1 LGTTVSARAVVF
13 VPALI
18 LLLAASALAESQQ
31 TSVSKVVEY
40 ALANNGELKSFRE
53 ERGIHEAARTR
64 AVALPNPTLDF
75 EGATGALTG
84 SSDENSLSL
93 GLSQEFLLSGKRDKR
108 ARVAEQELEGYRWQ
122 LADRERALRKEVLN
136 AVYDELVARQRV
148 ALAERSCDI
157 SRQLLDVTR
166 ERVAS
171 GDIPELEMDL
181 AKVEVA
187 RSEGAKANA
196 ANVMNRSRA
205 RIRTL
210 MGGAEQGAPVVEGS
224 LDAGVSV
231 ARELADLKQLALANR
246 PDLKA
251 LAAEQRRAEAEL
263 TLARAEAV
271 PNLTAGV
278 LVRRE
283 ATSMDVAGL
292 EGKDTAY
299 TVGVRLSMPIPVFD
313 RNVAGLQEAR
323 AKQSTAA
330 TRLVSA
336 ERNVEREVESEYT
349 NYLSSEKILSLY
361 RTSVVPQ
368 LEENLKLTQEAY
380 RIGEVGILS
389 VIQEQKKFYE
399 VGEAYLAALHD
410 RQVALVSLEAAV
422 AAEITG
428 GKP

>member
-1 LGTTVSARAVVF
+1 LGTTVSARAVVL

-18 LLLAASALAESQQ
+18 LFLTAPALAERQEMSISQ
-31 TSVSKVVEY
+31 VVEY
-40 ALANNGELKSFRE
+40 ALANNGELISFRE
-53 ERGIHEAARTR
+53 ERGVHEAAKAR
-64 AVALPNPTLDF
+64 AVVLPNPTLDF

-84 SSDENSLSL
+84 SRDESSLSL
-93 GLSQEFLLSGKRDKR
+93 GLSQEFLLSGKREKR

-122 LADRERALRKEVLN
+122 VADRERGLRREVLN

-148 ALAERSCDI
+148 SLAERSCGI

-196 ANVMNRSRA
+196 ANVLNQSRA
-205 RIRTL
+205 RLRTL
-210 MGGAEQGAPVVEGS
+210 MGGAEQGAPALEGTF
-224 LDAGVSV
+224 DVGVTV
-231 ARELADLKQLALANR
+231 AKELADLKQLALANR

-251 LAAEQRRAEAEL
+251 LDAEQRRAEAEL

-278 LVRRE
+278 VVRRE
-283 ATSMDVAGL
+283 ATTMEIAGL

-330 TRLVSA
+330 TRYVSA
-336 ERNVEREVESEYT
+336 ARNVEREVESGYA
-349 NYLSSEKILSLY
+349 NYLSSDKILTLY

-410 RQVALVSLEAAV
+410 RQAALVSLEAAV
-422 AAEITG
+422 AAEIIG